1 MSQKTFENQPKLG
14 RLPIPTLEETL
25 ARYLHSIEPLC
36 TPSDLSRTSSYVADF
51 LKPYGLGRT
60 LQQRL
65 IDLDRSAPHNWL
77 DDSLWMKKA
86 YHEWRESVVV
96 NSNWYLMF
104 VNDPNTPKECL
115 GIIEKGTFGDWQVKR
130 AAHLIVQILDYLP
143 FLARR
148 Q

>member
-86 YHEWRESVVV
+86 YQSVVV

-104 VNDPNTPKECL
+104 NDDPNAYRQMVLQLAYYKFHVA
-115 GIIEKGTFGDWQVKR
+115 KW
-130 AAHLIVQILDYLP
+130 
-143 FLARR
+143 FLSTICF
-148 Q
+148 